1 MRLRELRKKH
11 GLTTV
16 QLARFLS
23 VSDPTIS
30 NWENMKTEPDIS
42 SILKLAAYFKVTTDY
57 LLGAQD
63 LDYIG
68 RIKAD
73 LDKMENSE
81 LREIIKKQL
90 DLLLIIERKETKL

>member
-1 MRLRELRKKH
+1 MLRIKELRKRT
-11 GLTTV
+11 GISAEN
-16 QLARFLS
+16 LATIIS
-23 VSDPTIS
+23 VTQGTIS
-30 NWENMKTEPDIS
+30 NWENGITEPDIK
-42 SILKLAAYFKVTTDY
+42 SIIKLSEFFKVTTDY

-73 LDKMENSE
+73 IDKMENAE

-90 DLLLIIERKETKL
+90 DLLLLIERKDK

>member
-1 MRLRELRKKH
+1 
-11 GLTTV
+11 
-16 QLARFLS
+16 
-23 VSDPTIS
+23 
-30 NWENMKTEPDIS
+30 MKTEPDIS